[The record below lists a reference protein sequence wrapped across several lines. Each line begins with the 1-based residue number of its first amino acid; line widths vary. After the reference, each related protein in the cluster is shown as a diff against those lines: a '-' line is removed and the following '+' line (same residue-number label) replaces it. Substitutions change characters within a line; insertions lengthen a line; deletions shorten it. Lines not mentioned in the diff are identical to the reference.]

1 MSPLHKGSC
10 KNAGDSFEGM
20 SKTALVVFVIQLWVF
35 PRREDEVPVEEDE
48 REAGAYAGSTGLR
61 R

>member
-1 MSPLHKGSC
+1 
-10 KNAGDSFEGM
+10 M

-35 PRREDEVPVEEDE
+35 PRHEDEVPVEEGE